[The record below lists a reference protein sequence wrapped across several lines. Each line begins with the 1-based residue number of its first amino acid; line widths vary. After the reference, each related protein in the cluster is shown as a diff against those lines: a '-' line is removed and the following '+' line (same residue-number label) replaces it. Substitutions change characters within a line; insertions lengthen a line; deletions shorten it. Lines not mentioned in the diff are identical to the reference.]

1 MGHRRDYRKMNFYK
15 KYRMHRESFKHLV
28 QSIEDH
34 PVFHT
39 DVKKEQ
45 APVTHQLL
53 LFRHYLGKSG
63 SGANN
68 LHLHNMFQIIQGTSK
83 DFKRH
88 RIKAI

>member
-1 MGHRRDYRKMNFYK
+1 
-15 KYRMHRESFKHLV
+15 MHCESFKHLV
-28 QSIEDH
+28 WLIEDH

-53 LFRHYLGKSG
+53 LFLHYLGKSG

-68 LHLHNMFQIIQGTSK
+68 PHLHNMFQIGRGTLEPS
-83 DFKRH
+83 DH
-88 RIKAI
+88 YVTL